1 MDKRI
6 AFITEGFMGSTLPL
20 IRQLCSRGYKV
31 DLYYYKREIHEPE
44 ACELEYRSVHYG
56 INTVPRELYAGIS
69 RYIGNENL
77 TIYTFSQFKPFSSV
91 PVVRDIIRPA
101 LRHQAYQ
108 AARVINARAYDAVN
122 MICNYDMAYMTDM
135 LHFLR
140 GNILLSLHE
149 VWNHANPS
157 SRPSKLLAEAIHQRR
172 RIVLFS
178 DNSRN
183 DIAHIDGIDMSLV
196 NVNPFGLFDS
206 FTSLPEQELQ
216 DTLPGKYILFF
227 GYIRPY
233 KGLGILHDAINI
245 MGEALD
251 GYKIVVAGNGEDP
264 VLEEIK
270 NDDRYV
276 VIQRFIRNRELATL
290 IKQAYLVMCPYLSM
304 SQSGIPQTAFPFGTP
319 VIASDLDGFRE
330 IVTPEVGMLF
340 PAGNAQS
347 LARCIT
353 DLIQHPGKREQK
365 HRNILSF
372 NLLYPKYDWTNICD
386 KYIEIIGQ

>member
-1 MDKRI
+1 
-6 AFITEGFMGSTLPL
+6 MGSTLPL
-20 IRQLCSRGYKV
+20 MRQLCSRGYKV

-44 ACELEYRSVHYG
+44 ACELEYRSGHYG
-56 INTVPRELYAGIS
+56 INMVPRELYAGIS

-77 TIYTFSQFKPFSSV
+77 TIYTFSQFKPFTSV

-140 GNILLSLHE
+140 GNIIVSLHE

-183 DIAHIDGIDMSLV
+183 DIAHIDGIDMSMV

-245 MGEALD
+245 MGETLD
-251 GYKIVVAGNGEDP
+251 GYKIIVAGKGDDP

-340 PAGNAQS
+340 PAGDAHS

-353 DLIQHPGKREQK
+353 DLIQHPGKREQM

>member
-6 AFITEGFMGSTLPL
+6 AIITEGFMDSTLPL
-20 IRQLCSRGYKV
+20 IRQLCSRGYKI
-31 DLYYYKREIHEPE
+31 DLYYYKRVIHEPE

-77 TIYTFSQFKPFSSV
+77 TIYTFSQFKPFTSV

-157 SRPSKLLAEAIHQRR
+157 SRPSKLLAEAIRR
-172 RIVLFS
+172 QCKIMLFS
-178 DNSRN
+178 DKSRN
-183 DIAHIDGIDMSLV
+183 DIAMIDGINMDLV
-196 NVNPFGLFDS
+196 HANPFGLSDS
-206 FTSLPEQELQ
+206 YASLPELTPPEKI
-216 DTLPGKYILFF
+216 PGKYLLLF

-233 KGLGILHDAINI
+233 KGLGILHEAIDI
-245 MGEALD
+245 VGKSLD
-251 GYKIVVAGNGEDP
+251 GYKIVVAGKGDDP
-264 VLEEIK
+264 VLEKIK
-270 NDDRYV
+270 NDDRYIL
-276 VIQRFIRNRELATL
+276 IQRFISCRELVSL
-290 IKQAYLVMCPYLSM
+290 IKRAYLVMCPYLSM
-304 SQSGIPQTAFPFGTP
+304 SQSGIPRAAFPFGTP

-340 PAGNAQS
+340 PAGDAQS

-353 DLIQHPGKREQK
+353 DLIQHPGKREQM